1 MPSREPQHNPLEG
14 VVVSTVPLRLRRA
27 GKCVPASSAKG
38 EETARLLNNCGT
50 SRRRRAAEAPR
61 MREPAGPE
69 LAWTSQLRVRLWGR
83 SLLLLWHAWFWTPV
97 PSAAGTGEE

>member
-1 MPSREPQHNPLEG
+1 
-14 VVVSTVPLRLRRA
+14 
-27 GKCVPASSAKG
+27 
-38 EETARLLNNCGT
+38 
-50 SRRRRAAEAPR
+50 